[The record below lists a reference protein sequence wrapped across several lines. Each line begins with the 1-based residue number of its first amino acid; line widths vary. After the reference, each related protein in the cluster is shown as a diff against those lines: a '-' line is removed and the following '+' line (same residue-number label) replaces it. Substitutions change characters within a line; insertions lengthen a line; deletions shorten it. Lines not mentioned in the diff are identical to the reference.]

1 MPRKA
6 GPVKLGAGLSAIPA
20 VLARKIRRGEYI
32 DFAELPPALPE
43 GTSVSTMSSEQ
54 LLIVQAADYRRTR
67 RRIPDVMTWTR
78 CFVLY
83 IGAVATTDSEK
94 LVDFLGYMD
103 AIVRAAQKF
112 AWPACEEYD
121 RRFRQMVAGD
131 EHRKWATLDAGLY
144 TECFTAQALPVAAA
158 KEPAKGSQAGS
169 RKRPRE
175 HAELEQ
181 ERADAGTPVCG
192 KYNRYRGDCKF
203 GARCRYLHVCNRCRG
218 AHPVSQCQA
227 APKV

>member
-1 MPRKA
+1 M
-6 GPVKLGAGLSAIPA
+6 
-20 VLARKIRRGEYI
+20 
-32 DFAELPPALPE
+32 
-43 GTSVSTMSSEQ
+43 
-54 LLIVQAADYRRTR
+54 
-67 RRIPDVMTWTR
+67 
-78 CFVLY
+78 
-83 IGAVATTDSEK
+83 
-94 LVDFLGYMD
+94 VDFLGYMD

-144 TECFTAQALPVAAA
+144 TECFTAQALPAAAA
-158 KEPAKGSQAGS
+158 KDLAKGSQAGQAGS

-175 HAELEQ
+175 QAELEQ
-181 ERADAGTPVCG
+181 DRAEAGTPVCG

-218 AHPVSQCQA
+218 SHPVSQCQA
-227 APKV
+227 APKE